1 MIVSFPI
8 PVKIAILIISYG
20 FCFSFNLKAQITDG
34 KANDFAKADS
44 MAALYPNHSLI
55 NLKELADKLTK
66 PLDTDVDKF
75 RAIFRWVCDNI
86 ESDYGFYV
94 KNKAKREKLHDK
106 PEELE
111 QWNKQSNPYFF
122 RRLLYDHKTICSG
135 YAYLVKE
142 LCFQAGITCRVIDG
156 YGRTIDANIGGTG
169 IPNHSW
175 NAVYLAN
182 QWYLCDATWSSG
194 VIDPEQ
200 KQFIAQFDE
209 AYFLASPAL
218 FVRNHYPL
226 DTAWTLLKEKPT
238 LQQFLN
244 GPLIYKKLLPY
255 NASPVY
261 PETFTATAIKGGNFS
276 FRFSKGHG
284 LEIRKVE
291 LQLVQGTRTISVYP
305 NLYTD
310 TEGVTAIDY
319 IFAHKGTYVV
329 HILFNEDYV
338 FTYTITVSSR

>member
-1 MIVSFPI
+1 MIAFSWLPVKSTLLIVSCC
-8 PVKIAILIISYG
+8 
-20 FCFSFNLKAQITDG
+20 FCFSFNLKAQITDD

-55 NLKELADKLTK
+55 NLKELADKLTN

-86 ESDYGFYV
+86 ESDYSFYV
-94 KNKAKREKLHDK
+94 KNKAKREKLNDK

-111 QWNKQSNPYFF
+111 QWNTQSNPYFF
-122 RRLLYDHKTICSG
+122 RRLLHDHKTICSG

-142 LCFQAGITCRVIDG
+142 LCFQAGITCKIIDG
-156 YGRTIDANIGGTG
+156 YGRTVDANIGGTG

-194 VIDPEQ
+194 VIDSEQ
-200 KQFIAQFDE
+200 KQFISQFDE
-209 AYFLASPAL
+209 AYFLAPPAL

-226 DTAWTLLKEKPT
+226 DTAWTFLKEKPT
-238 LQQFLN
+238 LHQFLN
-244 GPLIYKKLLPY
+244 GPLIYKKLFPY

-261 PETFTATAIKGGNFS
+261 PETFTAIATKGEKFS
-276 FRFSKGHG
+276 FRFNKGSG
-284 LEIRKVE
+284 LEIKKVE
-291 LQLVQGTRTISVYP
+291 LQLVQGSRTISVYP
-305 NLYTD
+305 KLYTD
-310 TEGVTAIDY
+310 TEGLTTIDY
-319 IFAHKGTYVV
+319 VFAHKGTYVV
-329 HILFNEDYV
+329 HILFNGDYV
-338 FTYTITVSSR
+338 FTYTVTVSSR